1 MQIIFLDNSLNLT
14 SSSINFKALD
24 SIEKILIKF
33 SIALSQKNHKVTIY
47 NRANHENSYKN
58 VVWKNINKLNNN
70 EADILILFQDIELLK
85 YRVKAKIKFLFLHYK
100 PTEDFDNSLL
110 VKLIKEK
117 ICILYTNNYLIN
129 ALPHNFNYIPKIYF
143 KLGVDEIY
151 KESKILHSQYSNV
164 FVTTH
169 PTKGLDWMLNVWL
182 KYIHPKVPWAEL
194 HIYSKLLYQSKTTN
208 NIKIRNLKLTL
219 EVNKNSGIFVKQPL
233 PQKEFVLE
241 LTKYK
246 LHLCPS
252 LDNDVQYLSILE
264 SQAIGIPVIARET
277 GSLYECIY
285 NNETGYIVKDEESF
299 ARKVIQVLS
308 DNRLF
313 ITLSNNSKL
322 NNHVISWRDVVSNFE
337 RKLNEN
343 TFYR

>member
-1 MQIIFLDNSLNLT
+1 M
-14 SSSINFKALD
+14 
-24 SIEKILIKF
+24 
-33 SIALSQKNHKVTIY
+33 
-47 NRANHENSYKN
+47 
-58 VVWKNINKLNNN
+58 
-70 EADILILFQDIELLK
+70 
-85 YRVKAKIKFLFLHYK
+85 
-100 PTEDFDNSLL
+100 
-110 VKLIKEK
+110 
-117 ICILYTNNYLIN
+117 
-129 ALPHNFNYIPKIYF
+129 
-143 KLGVDEIY
+143 
-151 KESKILHSQYSNV
+151 
-164 FVTTH
+164 
-169 PTKGLDWMLNVWL
+169 
-182 KYIHPKVPWAEL
+182 
-194 HIYSKLLYQSKTTN
+194 
-208 NIKIRNLKLTL
+208 TL